1 MSAEPVNAP
10 VNVPVTVP
18 VNAPLH
24 PLLLRQLRRLGLGT
38 GGAPEPGALAAAPP
52 QADALLRHVSQAYH
66 DADKD
71 RYLLERSQEISSREM
86 SALNAALRVSE
97 SRLTSLVTLSADW
110 VWEQGDDLCFKY
122 ISGKPSALSGLDPMA
137 LNGRSMAT
145 DPGFEWKGGDFD
157 TLQRALAARAPYRDV
172 VFGLRGPDGRRCV
185 VRISG
190 EPVFASGAFAGYRGV
205 GSDVTL
211 AAQAE
216 AQIERLARYDG
227 LTGLPNRNMFMDEL
241 DRALARARRDSSM
254 FAVFFIDLDRFK
266 NVNDTLGHVAGDKL
280 LCAVAER
287 LKDVLRDADMI
298 ARLGG
303 DEFVLVL
310 EGCTDSALLAKVASR
325 TLAAIAEPVTLDG
338 HRVHVTGSIGVSVF
352 PTDGADATQLVKN
365 ADAAMYQA
373 KALGKN
379 NFQYYTEALARLAA
393 RHFELEGELRG
404 AVERDELR
412 LHYQPRFAVATGE
425 LLGMEALLRWQ
436 HPVHGLLSPGS
447 FIEIAEEG
455 GLIVLIGRWVIRAAC
470 RQLRDWARAGHTLVP
485 CAVNVSVH
493 QLASATL
500 LADLSDA
507 LACCLIEPNLF
518 EVEVTES
525 VLMADPR
532 AAAAVLH
539 QIHDLGVAISIDDFG
554 TGYSSLAYLKR
565 FPANTL
571 KIDQSFVRGLPHDAD
586 DVAIVQAVIA
596 MAHSLG
602 LCVVAEGVETPAQL
616 AFLKALG
623 CDEVQGYLLGRPVA
637 PDLLAAQL
645 ARTPSQS
652 LDTSAVQ

>member
-1 MSAEPVNAP
+1 MSAEFVNAP
-10 VNVPVTVP
+10 VNV
-18 VNAPLH
+18 ALH
-24 PLLLRQLRRLGLGT
+24 PLLLRQLRRLGLG
-38 GGAPEPGALAAAPP
+38 AVASEVRLALDDAPP
-52 QADALLRHVSQAYH
+52 QIDALMRHVSQAYH

-86 SALNAALRVSE
+86 SALNSALRTSE
-97 SRLTSLVTLSADW
+97 SRLKSLVTLSSDW
-110 VWEQGDDLCFKY
+110 VWEQGSDLCFKY
-122 ISGKPSALSGLDPMA
+122 VSGSVSALSGLDPPS
-137 LNGRSMAT
+137 LNGRNVAT
-145 DPGFEWKGGDFD
+145 DVGFEWKAGDFD
-157 TLQRALAARAPYRDV
+157 TLQRALAAQAPYRDV
-172 VFGLRGPDGRRCV
+172 VFGLRGPDGRHCF

-190 EPVFASGAFAGYRGV
+190 EPVFASGSFAGYRGV
-205 GSDVTL
+205 GSDVTQ
-211 AAQAE
+211 AAMAE

-227 LTGLPNRNMFMDEL
+227 LTGLPNRNMFMHEL
-241 DRALARARRDSSM
+241 DRALARARRDGTL

-280 LCAVAER
+280 LCIVAER
-287 LKDVLRDADMI
+287 LKVVLRDADMI

-310 EGCTDSALLAKVASR
+310 EGCADSGLLAKVASR
-325 TLAAIAEPVTLDG
+325 TLAAIAEPVLLDG
-338 HRVHVTGSIGVSVF
+338 QRVHVTGSIGVSVF
-352 PTDGADATQLVKN
+352 PTDGVDASQLVKN

-379 NFQYYTEALARLAA
+379 NFQYYTEALARLAT
-393 RHFELEGELRG
+393 RHFEIEGELRG

-412 LHYQPRFAVATGE
+412 LHYQPRFAVASGE
-425 LLGMEALLRWQ
+425 LVGLEALLRWQ
-436 HPVHGLLSPGS
+436 HPVHGLLNPAS
-447 FIEIAEEG
+447 FIEIAEES
-455 GLIVLIGRWVIRAAC
+455 GLIVPIGRWVIGAAC
-470 RQLRDWARAGHTLVP
+470 RQMRDWQQAGLEVVP

-493 QLASATL
+493 QLSSATL
-500 LADLSDA
+500 LTDLNEA
-507 LACCLIEPNLF
+507 LACCLVEPNLL

-532 AAAAVLH
+532 AAAALLH

-602 LCVVAEGVETPAQL
+602 LSVVAEGVETPGQL
-616 AFLKALG
+616 AFLKAQG
-623 CDEVQGYLLGRPVA
+623 CDEVQGFLLGRPMA
-637 PDLLAAQL
+637 PDLLAALL
-645 ARTPSQS
+645 APAQ
-652 LDTSAVQ
+652 